1 MEKKGMDSLKPNTL
15 ITDDTLRET
24 AQHGSSDFP
33 LAYYLEDIWKAD
45 FHCIDW
51 HWHYELEFLS
61 VTEGSQLCLVGT
73 EQIELSKG
81 YGMFINS
88 GVLHRFEAK
97 ASVVMPNIVFSPLL
111 LSPKESLLYEK
122 YIHPVLLYA
131 PACQILDPQIDWQ
144 NQILLLLREI
154 YALQEA
160 SEKQELQT
168 VQRLL
173 QLWGILYE
181 HMNLSPETLPPK
193 RLDARQ
199 ARLQIMMQYIHDH
212 YQEEVTLE
220 EIADAASV
228 SKSSALHVFQ
238 SCIQIAPVAYL
249 IQYRLMR
256 AAELLNTTTKP
267 VSTIAVE
274 TGFSSAGYFCRKFK
288 ARYHIS
294 PNEYRKQRL

>member
-1 MEKKGMDSLKPNTL
+1 MDSMKPNTL

-24 AQHGSSDFP
+24 TQHGSNNFP
-33 LAYYLEDIWKAD
+33 LAYYLEDIWQAD

-61 VTEGSQLCLVGT
+61 VMEGSQSCLIGT

-88 GVLHRFEAK
+88 GVLHRFEAR
-97 ASVVMPNIVFSPLL
+97 ASVVVPNIVFSPLL

-122 YIHPVLLYA
+122 YIQPVLLYA
-131 PACQILDPQIDWQ
+131 PACQIFNPQIDWQ
-144 NQILLLLREI
+144 NQILLLLKEI

-160 SEKQELQT
+160 PVKQELQT
-168 VQRLL
+168 VQLLL
-173 QLWGILYE
+173 QLWSILYE
-181 HMNLSPETLPPK
+181 HMDLSSETLAPQ
-193 RLDARQ
+193 RLDSNQ

-212 YQEEVTLE
+212 YQEEVTLA
-220 EIADAASV
+220 EIADSASV

-238 SCIQIAPVAYL
+238 SCIQISPVAYL

-256 AAELLNTTTKP
+256 AAELLYTTTKP

-274 TGFSSAGYFCRKFK
+274 TGFSNAGYFCRKFK

-294 PNEYRKQRL
+294 PNEYRKQRI